1 MTIEVDVFSLLKFIG
16 AVIIVVIF
24 IFFVYRAYRAI
35 AIFFRSREYRLDK
48 EGVKKQWQGIEKLLS
63 QPGEMNYKLAVLE
76 ADKLLDYVL
85 KSMAMPGK
93 DLAERLRFASFKF
106 TKLKR
111 VWWAHGVRNQLV
123 HESSFHLGRSLAKK
137 AVKEFKGALEEM
149 GAL

>member
-1 MTIEVDVFSLLKFIG
+1 MTIEVDIFGLLKFLG
-16 AVIIVVIF
+16 AAIAAVVF
-24 IFFVYRAYRAI
+24 IFLIHYVYRAV

-48 EGVKKQWQGIEKLLS
+48 EGIKKQWQSIEDLLKK
-63 QPGEMNYKLAVLE
+63 PGEMNYKLAVLE

-85 KSMAMPGK
+85 KSMTMPGK

-123 HESSFHLGRSLAKK
+123 HETSFHLGYGLAKK
-137 AVKEFKGALEEM
+137 AVKEFKRALEEI